1 MKERNMKTIRNI
13 LERKNSE
20 VATVPVGTTIRQA
33 TQLMAKMS
41 IGSVLVTDDKGLKGI
56 FTERDVMKRVVAEK
70 MDPDTTV
77 VDDVMSTDIMT
88 CSPDDT
94 IEEVSRFI
102 STARKRHIPVTEK
115 GKLIGICTAGDIMAS
130 VLEDRTIQV
139 EHLKSYIQGDIT
151 T

>member
-1 MKERNMKTIRNI
+1 MKTVRDI
-13 LERKNSE
+13 LDRKNVE

-33 TQLMAKMS
+33 TKLMAKMS
-41 IGSVLVTDDKGLKGI
+41 IGSVLVTDDKGLRGI
-56 FTERDVMKRVVAEK
+56 FTERDVMKRVVAES
-70 MDPDTTV
+70 MDPDTAV
-77 VDDVMSTDIMT
+77 VDDVMSTDLMT

>member
-1 MKERNMKTIRNI
+1 MKTVRNI
-13 LERKNSE
+13 LERKKNE
-20 VATVPVGTTIRQA
+20 VATIPVGTTVRQA
-33 TQLMAKMS
+33 VELMAKIG
-41 IGSVLVTDDKGLKGI
+41 IGSVLVTDNKGLKGI
-56 FTERDVMKRVVAEK
+56 FTERDVLKRVVAK
-70 MDPDTTV
+70 KLDPDTTP

-102 STARKRHIPVTEK
+102 STARKRHIPVTED
-115 GKLIGICTAGDIMAS
+115 GKLVGICTAGDIMAS

-139 EHLKSYIQGDIT
+139 EHLKSYIQGDVT

>member
-1 MKERNMKTIRNI
+1 MKTVRNI
-13 LERKNSE
+13 LERKKNE

-33 TQLMAKMS
+33 VKVMADMG
-41 IGSVLVTDDKGLKGI
+41 IGSVLVTDEKGLRGI
-56 FTERDVMKRVVAEK
+56 FTERDVMKRVVAK
-70 MDPDTTV
+70 NMDPDAV
-77 VDDVMSTDIMT
+77 LVDDVMSTDIMT

-102 STARKRHIPVTEK
+102 TTARKRHIPVTEK
-115 GKLIGICTAGDIMAS
+115 GKLVGICTAGDIMVS

-151 T
+151 H

>member
-1 MKERNMKTIRNI
+1 MKTVRDI
-13 LERKNSE
+13 LDRKNVE

-33 TQLMAKMS
+33 TKLMAKMS
-41 IGSVLVTDDKGLKGI
+41 IGSVLVTDDKGLRGI
-56 FTERDVMKRVVAEK
+56 FTERDVMKRVVAK
-70 MDPDTTV
+70 DMDPDTAL
-77 VDDVMSTDIMT
+77 VDDVMSTDLMT

-102 STARKRHIPVTEK
+102 STARKRHVPVTEK

>member
-1 MKERNMKTIRNI
+1 MKTVRNI
-13 LERKNSE
+13 LEHKNTE

-33 TQLMAKMS
+33 VKVMAKMS
-41 IGSVLVTDDKGLKGI
+41 IGSVLITDNKGLKGI
-56 FTERDVMKRVVAEK
+56 FTERDVMKRVVAEN
-70 MDPDTTV
+70 MDPDTTL

-88 CSPDDT
+88 CSLDDT

-102 STARKRHIPVTEK
+102 TTARKRHIPVTEK
-115 GKLIGICTAGDIMAS
+115 GKLVGICTAGDIMAS

-139 EHLKSYIQGDIT
+139 EHLKNYIQGNVT